1 MEGEKRKTEEG
12 RERFDLDVWPQQ
24 PAGDGDTRVK
34 ERKTDR
40 GGGGGGGGGS
50 KVLG

>member
-1 MEGEKRKTEEG
+1 MEGGKRKTEEG

-24 PAGDGDTRVK
+24 PAGDGDMRVK

-40 GGGGGGGGGS
+40 QRRGEGGS